1 MSARRWIAILWPAF
15 ILASLMELLV
25 FAFIDPSDLRWGR
38 EGLGYTRQAI
48 YTSSF
53 FAFWVM
59 SAAACALSVA
69 LTVEPPEG
77 ETPVRRFN
85 ARAD

>member
-1 MSARRWIAILWPAF
+1 MTMRKWIAILWPAF
-15 ILASLMELLV
+15 ILASLIELAV
-25 FAFIDPSDLRWGR
+25 FAFVDPSDMRWGR

-48 YTSSF
+48 YTTSF
-53 FAFWVM
+53 FVFWAM
-59 SAAACALSVA
+59 SAAACALAVA

-77 ETPVRRFN
+77 DIPVRRVN

>member
-15 ILASLMELLV
+15 LVASLIELVV
-25 FAFIDPSDLRWGR
+25 FALVDPSDLRWGR
-38 EGLGYTRQAI
+38 EGLGYTRQAV
-48 YTSSF
+48 YTASF
-53 FAFWVM
+53 FLFWVM
-59 SAAACALSVA
+59 SAAACALAVA

-77 ETPVRRFN
+77 DAPPERFN

>member
-15 ILASLMELLV
+15 ILASLMELVV
-25 FAFIDPSDLRWGR
+25 FAIIDPSDMRWGR
-38 EGLGYTRQAI
+38 EGLGLTRQAV
-48 YTSSF
+48 YTASF
-53 FAFWVM
+53 FAFWAM

-69 LTVEPPEG
+69 LTLEPPEDD
-77 ETPVRRFN
+77 PLARRFN

>member
-1 MSARRWIAILWPAF
+1 MTMRKCIAILWPAF
-15 ILASLMELLV
+15 ILASLMELV
-25 FAFIDPSDLRWGR
+25 VWGFIDPSELRWGL

-48 YTSSF
+48 YTASF
-53 FAFWVM
+53 FVFWAM
-59 SAAACALSVA
+59 SAAACALAVA

-77 ETPVRRFN
+77 DTPVRRLN